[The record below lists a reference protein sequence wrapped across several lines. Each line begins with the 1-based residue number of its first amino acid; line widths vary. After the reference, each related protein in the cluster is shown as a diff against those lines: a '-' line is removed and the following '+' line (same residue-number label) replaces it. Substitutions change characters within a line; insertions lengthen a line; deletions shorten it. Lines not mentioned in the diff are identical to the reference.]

1 MPTTPDMR
9 KFGPNAQLAAV
20 THHWGD
26 YYTARAQAVMDGTW
40 TVAPVWGGI
49 REGFIKLEGLSDKLP
64 KELVDEVKK
73 REDEIR
79 AGTFHPFTGPIKTN
93 EGKDIIAS
101 GTLTDEQLGKM
112 DYYVAGVV
120 GKVPTGGK

>member
-1 MPTTPDMR
+1 
-9 KFGPNAQLAAV
+9 
-20 THHWGD
+20 
-26 YYTARAQAVMDGTW
+26 MDGTW
-40 TVAPVWGGI
+40 KVAPVWGGI
-49 REGFIKLEGLSDKLP
+49 KEGFIKLEGLSDKLP

-79 AGTFHPFTGPIKTN
+79 AGTFHPFAGPIKTN
-93 EGKDIIAS
+93 DGKDVIAS
-101 GTLTDEQLGKM
+101 GALTDEQLGKM